1 MLQRILNSLLSPDDM
16 LRYSRTRAMR
26 ELLSI
31 PPDSAVLVRPEAE
44 DKLERARR

>member
-16 LRYSRTRAMR
+16 LRYSRSRAMR

-31 PPDSAVLVRPEAE
+31 PPASAVLVRPRETE
-44 DKLERARR
+44 EKQQ